1 MARDEAPSPRL
12 RRPLCRPP
20 TRHLAALMQRAVPV
34 LKFLERIT
42 YPRWPTPLEATKRVV
57 GIIVI
62 LLNITVVFS
71 PIPLSSVVPGLVIAL
86 ISLAYLEEDRLLLLI
101 GLSAAV
107 VVLTIAFAAVWEMV
121 VGAEWIGRLL

>member
-1 MARDEAPSPRL
+1 
-12 RRPLCRPP
+12 
-20 TRHLAALMQRAVPV
+20 MQRAVPV